1 MKRFFRKSWIYRSRR
16 SLLVMPTVALSISLV
31 QSLGGFNLLEWEFR
45 DLCFRLQTEIR
56 KNSTASKTASK
67 SAPNIVIVTIDE
79 QDIQSV
85 GNWPIP
91 DDALADLLSKIRDQ
105 KPSAIGMD
113 LYRDM
118 PVGKG
123 YDKLEAVF
131 KTTPNLIGVEKVSGD
146 RVPPPPA
153 LKALNQVALADLVL
167 DGDRRVRRALLTA
180 NDEKESSTTKPGLAT
195 QVALKHLEARKVEL
209 EIVDEK
215 GPKYKLGYTAYEQLK
230 IGEAGY
236 PESDLGGFQIL
247 LNWYGDLQQFQQV
260 SMRDIRAGR
269 VSPDLMRD
277 RMVFIGSTGE
287 STNDFFGTPYSQG
300 LFSLNKPTPG
310 VVVHAN
316 IAHQIVQGATQAS
329 TSRHG
334 FTPIVLY
341 AWIVGWTL
349 VATLVSWIVAAQ
361 VQRKRIPAFSL
372 LAVTIGSLPIVV
384 VGGYGAF
391 LSGWFIPVV
400 PTLSSIVTS
409 AIAFTLAYK
418 QQRLEEANIQ
428 LEFANHQLL
437 DYSKTLE
444 IKVQERTQELRLAKE
459 AADSA
464 NSAKSEFLAN
474 MSHEL
479 RTPLNGILGY
489 AQILSRSKTFT
500 QSEKEGVSIIH
511 KCGSHLLTLIN
522 DILDLSKI
530 EARKLELTPGELI
543 LPNFLQGV
551 VEICRVRAEEKGL
564 QFRTHLDP
572 YLPTCVQVDE
582 KRLRQV
588 LINLLGN
595 ATKFTEQGS
604 VTLRVSHVTAHD
616 SSSTIASSQRDD
628 MTHLRFQVEDT
639 GVGMSAEQLE
649 KIFLPFEQVGDV
661 EKQSE
666 GTGLGLSI
674 STRIIELMGSKIQV
688 QSQTGEGSI
697 FFFDLPLLVIN
708 SNWTSQN
715 SAQEKRIISLKAQPV
730 MPKALLVDDD
740 AMNRHLLSAW
750 LTNLGFVVLEAADG
764 NSGLAIAQ
772 QQSPDLIITDLNLPQ
787 RDGASLVSALRQTPA
802 FAQTPI
808 LIASA
813 SVFEADQTRS
823 IAAGANAFLAKPIHF
838 EHLLDKLTQ
847 LLSVEWLYAETQ
859 IAEVSN
865 LSDGVMD
872 QALTPDSQIAII
884 PPSPDAVHQL
894 LHLAMMGDL
903 QAIEGN
909 LEQLQLSHP
918 ECAAFNAELKKLV
931 SNFQTKKIREF
942 LKSFSTVELST

>member
-1 MKRFFRKSWIYRSRR
+1 MKRFFHKSWIYRSRR
-16 SLLVMPTVALSISLV
+16 SLLVMPTVAASISLV
-31 QSLGGFNLLEWEFR
+31 QFLGGFNLLEWEFR
-45 DLCFRLQTEIR
+45 DLCFRLQTEIS
-56 KNSTASKTASK
+56 KSSKASKTDS
-67 SAPNIVIVTIDE
+67 NIVVVTIDE

-105 KPSAIGMD
+105 KPTAIGMD

-131 KTTPNLIGVEKVSGD
+131 KATPNLIGVEKVIGD
-146 RVPPPPA
+146 RVPPSPI
-153 LKALNQVALADLVL
+153 LKTLGQIALADLIL
-167 DGDRRVRRALLTA
+167 DSDRRVRRAMLTA
-180 NDEKESSTTKPGLAT
+180 NDEKESNTIKPGLAT
-195 QVALKHLEARKVEL
+195 QVALKHLESRKVEL
-209 EIVDEK
+209 ETLDEK
-215 GPKYKLGYTAYEQLK
+215 GPKYKLGHTAYEQLK

-236 PESDLGGFQIL
+236 PENELGGFQVL
-247 LNWYGDLQQFQQV
+247 LNWYGDLQRFQHV
-260 SMRDIRAGR
+260 SMRDIRSGR
-269 VSPDLMRD
+269 VQPDLMRD
-277 RMVFIGSTGE
+277 RMVFIGSIGE

-300 LFSLNKPTPG
+300 LLSSNKPTPG
-310 VVVHAN
+310 VVIHAN
-316 IAHQIVQGATQAS
+316 IAHQLVQGAIQTP

-341 AWIVGWTL
+341 
-349 VATLVSWIVAAQ
+349 SWIAGWCVISTLGSWIIAAQ
-361 VQRKRIPAFSL
+361 IQRKRISALSL
-372 LAVTIGSLPIVV
+372 PMTTIGSLPIVII
-384 VGGYGAF
+384 GSYGAF
-391 LSGWFIPVV
+391 LGGWFIPVI
-400 PTLSSIVTS
+400 PTLSSIIAS

-530 EARKLELTPGELI
+530 EARKLELSPGELI

-564 QFRTHLDP
+564 QFRTHLDAH
-572 YLPTCVQVDE
+572 LPTCVQADE

-604 VTLRVSHVTAHD
+604 VTLRVSHVAPQD
-616 SSSTIASSQRDD
+616 SSSTIAANQKGDI
-628 MTHLRFQVEDT
+628 THLRFQVEDT

-661 EKQSE
+661 GKQSE

-674 STRIIELMGSKIQV
+674 STRIIDLMGSQIQV
-688 QSQTGEGSI
+688 QSQAGEGSI

-708 SNWTSQN
+708 SNWSSQTN
-715 SAQEKRIISLKAQPV
+715 AQEKRIVGLKKQSI
-730 MPKALLVDDD
+730 MPTTLLVDDD
-740 AMNRHLLSAW
+740 VMNRHLLSAW
-750 LTNLGFVVLEAADG
+750 LQDLGFQVLEAADG
-764 NSGLAIAQ
+764 DSGLTIAQ
-772 QQSPDLIITDLNLPQ
+772 QHHPDLIITDLNLPQ
-787 RDGASLVSALRQTPA
+787 RDGASLVETLRQTPA

-838 EHLLDKLTQ
+838 EHLLDRLTQ

-859 IAEVSN
+859 MPEVSN
-865 LSDGVMD
+865 SLEDVISPD
-872 QALTPDSQIAII
+872 LTSQHPVSII
-884 PPSPDAVHQL
+884 PPSPDTVHQL

-909 LEQLQLSHP
+909 LEQLKLSHP
-918 ECAAFNAELKKLV
+918 ECAAFNAELRKLV

-942 LKSFSTVELST
+942 LKSFSTVELSK

>member
-16 SLLVMPTVALSISLV
+16 SLLVMPTVALGISLV
-31 QSLGGFNLLEWEFR
+31 QFLGGFNLLEWEFR
-45 DLCFRLQTEIR
+45 DLCFRLKTEMS
-56 KNSTASKTASK
+56 KTKTAS
-67 SAPNIVIVTIDE
+67 NIVIVTIDE

-91 DDALADLLSKIRDQ
+91 DDALADLLGKIRDQ

-123 YDKLEAVF
+123 YEKLEAIF

-146 RVPPPPA
+146 RVAPPPA
-153 LKALNQVALADLVL
+153 LKALGQVALADLVL
-167 DGDRRVRRALLTA
+167 DSDRRVRRALLTA
-180 NDEKESSTTKPGLAT
+180 NDEKESNTTKPGLAT
-195 QVALKHLEARKVEL
+195 QVALKHLEARNIEL
-209 EIVDEK
+209 EVLDEK
-215 GPKYKLGYTAYEQLK
+215 SPKYKLGHTAYEQLK
-230 IGEAGY
+230 TGEAGY
-236 PESDLGGFQIL
+236 VEADLGGFQVL
-247 LNWYGDLQQFQQV
+247 LNWYGDLQQFQQI
-260 SMRDIRAGR
+260 SMRDIRSGR
-269 VSPDLMRD
+269 IKPDLLRD
-277 RMVFIGSTGE
+277 RMVFIGSTGA

-300 LFSLNKPTPG
+300 LLSSNKPTPG

-316 IAHQIVQGATQAS
+316 IAYQLVQGAIETP
-329 TSRHG
+329 TNRHG
-334 FTPIVLY
+334 FTPVILY
-341 AWIVGWTL
+341 CWIVGWCL
-349 VATLVSWIVAAQ
+349 VTTVASLIIAVQ
-361 VQRKRIPAFSL
+361 AQRKRIPGLSL
-372 LAVTIGSLPIVV
+372 PMATIGSLPIVI
-384 VGGYGAF
+384 VGSYGAF
-391 LSGWFIPVV
+391 LGGWFLPVI
-400 PTLSSIVTS
+400 PTLSSIITS
-409 AIAFTLAYK
+409 TIAFTLAHK

-459 AADSA
+459 VADSA

-489 AQILSRSKTFT
+489 SQILSRSKTFT

-511 KCGSHLLTLIN
+511 KCGTHLLTLIN

-604 VTLRVSHVTAHD
+604 ITLRVCHPHGSA
-616 SSSTIASSQRDD
+616 STFNKKGDI
-628 MTHLRFQVEDT
+628 THLRFQVEDT
-639 GVGMSAEQLE
+639 GVGMSPEQLE
-649 KIFLPFEQVGDV
+649 KIFLPFEQVGAVD
-661 EKQSE
+661 KQSE

-674 STRIIELMGSKIQV
+674 STRIINLMGSEIQV
-688 QSQTGEGSI
+688 QSQAGEGSI
-697 FFFDLPLLVIN
+697 FFFDLPLLVVN
-708 SNWTSQN
+708 SNWISQAI
-715 SAQEKRIISLKAQPV
+715 SPEKRIVSLKEQPV
-730 MPKALLVDDD
+730 MPTALLVDDD
-740 AMNRHLLSAW
+740 AMSRHLLSAW
-750 LTNLGFVVLEAADG
+750 LKDLGFQVLEAADG
-764 NSGLAIAQ
+764 DSGLTIAQ
-772 QQSPDLIITDLNLPQ
+772 QYRPNLIITDLNLPQ
-787 RDGASLVSALRQTPA
+787 RDGASLVSTLRQAPD
-802 FAQTPI
+802 FADVPI

-823 IAAGANAFLAKPIHF
+823 IASGANAFLAKPIHF
-838 EHLLDKLTQ
+838 EHLLDKLTH
-847 LLSVEWLYAETQ
+847 LLSAEWLYAEAPMTETLNDVEGLTGQ
-859 IAEVSN
+859 
-865 LSDGVMD
+865 GVNSRIE
-872 QALTPDSQIAII
+872 TTII
-884 PPSPDAVHQL
+884 PPSSDAVHQL

-909 LEQLQLSHP
+909 LEQLNLSHP
-918 ECAAFNAELKKLV
+918 ECAAFNAELRKLV